1 MKQAQNFLFDKETV
15 FILKGESQEEIFS
28 TVANDLL
35 EKDLVTEDF
44 LENLLERENN
54 FPTGIDLSV
63 IDPKL
68 PNIAIPHTEI
78 EFVKTKRI
86 IPIRLIQPIAF
97 QNMIQPDQSLE
108 VSFLFMILNDSA
120 TEQSNM
126 LADIMDYLNQTD
138 PKELRSFFELTKE
151 EDVYEFLVDNF

>member
-15 FILKGESQEEIFS
+15 FILKGESQEEIFR

-35 EKDLVTEDF
+35 EKDLVTDDF

-138 PKELRSFFELTKE
+138 PKELGDFFESTKE
-151 EDVYEFLVDNF
+151 EEVYEFLVDNF